1 MTNPNSGS
9 MPSNL
14 TSLRVLLLAV
24 ALFST
29 SFVFGQ
35 SAGTIGLGI
44 KAGDPTGLSA
54 KFYRKNA
61 DIEIVVGRP
70 YYFSGRYYSDNYF
83 RKRFDKKYNT
93 NHYRFYYYE
102 TSNPV
107 AVQVHFLKKKGT
119 KTAKELNW
127 YYGLGPQLRAHR
139 VTYHYRDAYNVIYHD
154 ETTNIDLGLDGVL
167 GLEYTFS
174 DLPLSIF
181 ADVNLFLEVVD
192 NVALYLQGGIGVRY
206 NLK

>member
-1 MTNPNSGS
+1 MTKTNSGS
-9 MPSNL
+9 MLSQF
-14 TSLRVLLLAV
+14 TSLRALLLAV

-35 SAGTIGLGI
+35 GAGTIGLGI

-54 KFYRKNA
+54 KFYRKNT
-61 DIEIVVGRP
+61 DIEVVVGRP
-70 YYFSGRYYSDNYF
+70 YYFSGRYHSEAYF
-83 RKRFDKKYNT
+83 RKRFYKNDKYKYYSYST
-93 NHYRFYYYE
+93 YE
-102 TSNPV
+102 ASNPV
-107 AVQVHFLKKKGT
+107 ALQVHFLKSKAT
-119 KTAKELNW
+119 KSAKELKW
-127 YYGLGPQLRAHR
+127 YLGLGPQLRAHKIE
-139 VTYHYRDAYNVIYHD
+139 YHYYD
-154 ETTNIDLGLDGVL
+154 EYRRWYSDSYTNIDLGVDGVL

-192 NVALYLQGGIGVRY
+192 NVNLYLQGGVGVRY